1 MNHTPSITYKNN
13 KECHEYCADGR
24 PLKNIKRVEVGKEL
38 KSFILDVDFIGT
50 NAEVYDRGHRYNQN
64 SIQFFTI
71 LRDEMF
77 LIPCEITLSKL
88 LSLGFFVKLIDGE
101 FSK

>member
-1 MNHTPSITYKNN
+1 MTTPSITYRNN
-13 KECHEYCADGR
+13 WENHEYSADGKR
-24 PLKNIKRVEVGKEL
+24 LKNIKRVEVGKEL
-38 KSFILDVDFIGT
+38 KSFILDVDAFPT
-50 NAEVYDRGHRYNQN
+50 HTDVHDMGHTYTQN
-64 SIQFFTI
+64 SVDFSIT

-77 LIPCEITLSKL
+77 LIPCKITLSRL